1 MCKGQKDSL
10 QKGWVLMSYI
20 SGFMMG
26 AVIGKQ
32 IHNALWGKGSGQ
44 DIRATASRQP
54 RAAKEELP
62 LFAIASS
69 IKGRRRYYAAALLR
83 NEGLKKLL
91 EDKLPQV
98 SIVKSVAINTVTGS
112 LLVLH
117 CGTEEQMNELEA
129 RMEEHIFKVSFG
141 NKKFFGGH
149 QAIVEE
155 GLAATGTSIKRS
167 VAKINA
173 YVKMITANW
182 FDLRS
187 IASIALIIRGLRK
200 VFAYGQRPS
209 GPQMLWWAL
218 SLLRGG
224 RFA

>member
-1 MCKGQKDSL
+1 MSL
-10 QKGWVLMSYI
+10 RHGW
-20 SGFMMG
+20 
-26 AVIGKQ
+26 
-32 IHNALWGKGSGQ
+32 
-44 DIRATASRQP
+44 
-54 RAAKEELP
+54 
-62 LFAIASS
+62 
-69 IKGRRRYYAAALLR
+69 
-83 NEGLKKLL
+83 
-91 EDKLPQV
+91 
-98 SIVKSVAINTVTGS
+98 KS
-112 LLVLH
+112 
-117 CGTEEQMNELEA
+117 
-129 RMEEHIFKVSFG
+129 KVSFG

-155 GLAATGTSIKRS
+155 GLAATCTSIKRS

-187 IASIALIIRGLRK
+187 IASIAFIIRGLRK